1 MAEAVP
7 STINRADLIKA
18 LKINGMTTGEARE
31 IATLA
36 NEISQ
41 LEPKQQLIRARDLDE
56 EHIGMQIDFGE
67 KHGVLNDV
75 ELKRRGVGTL
85 LRGAQYPVNQF
96 ADEDEQPEHVG
107 LSYPPRQAAITVVI
121 NSKLTRLPASK
132 LVKLTETRDL

>member
-121 NSKLTRLPASK
+121 NSKLTRLPANK